1 MRILLVAGVALVLV
15 ACKFPPLPELPEDAS
30 VDAVPP
36 DGGSEDAT
44 SCTQTTC
51 ASGVLEVCGA
61 SGTVEH
67 VEPCRLGCFSND
79 RCRRVDPSNGLG
91 AQLDGTS
98 GLAAV
103 TIPSGATVE
112 ADTGVVRSGGQVVAV
127 ATETVPQGGGPTLRV
142 FMARSFVLGD
152 IQIRGTMPVAIV
164 AMEDIEVRG
173 IIDVSADDVVA
184 GPGALTCAG
193 AGRGGDQPG
202 GAWLQR
208 RSGHVGS
215 GQYIWTTPG
224 AGGGGFGSTGGV
236 GGQTSLAAG
245 VAGGVNGNALLVP
258 LRGGCPGGGVN
269 SGFVDVGH
277 AGRGGGAIQLVSG
290 TGEIVLMATPG
301 LAGVHAGGGG
311 GRGCT
316 NDGSASNPPSG
327 AGCGTGGGGSGGG
340 ILVEA
345 ADVRFEVGAA
355 LLASGGGG
363 GGMGGCGTVRN
374 GQDAPPSGGTAA
386 GGSCSMEAWGL
397 PPAGGAGASTS
408 AAQVGVSTE
417 YAAAGGGGGGLGRI
431 RVNTRDGTYAG
442 GANLLARG
450 SLTTGAVGTR

>member
-1 MRILLVAGVALVLV
+1 MRVLLVAVLALLLL
-15 ACKFPPLPELPEDAS
+15 ACKFPPLPELPEDAGD
-30 VDAVPP
+30 DAATPDAP
-36 DGGSEDAT
+36 DGGGEDAR

-67 VEPCRLGCFSND
+67 VETCRLGCFSSD

-91 AQLDGTS
+91 VQLDGTA

-112 ADTGVVRSGGQVVAV
+112 ADTGIVRSGGQVIAV

-142 FMARSFVLGD
+142 LMARSFVVGD
-152 IQIRGTMPVAIV
+152 IQIRGTMPVALV
-164 AMEDIEVRG
+164 AMESVEVRG
-173 IIDVSADDVVA
+173 VIDVSADDMVA
-184 GPGALTCAG
+184 GPGALTCSG

-202 GAWLQR
+202 GAWVR
-208 RSGHVGS
+208 RYSGHTGS
-215 GQYIWTTPG
+215 GEYLWTNPG
-224 AGGGGFGSTGGV
+224 AGGGGFGSAGGIGGV
-236 GGQTSLAAG
+236 TTLAPGG
-245 VAGGVNGNALLVP
+245 AGGVNGSALLVP

-269 SGFVDVGH
+269 SSFVDVGH

-290 TGEIVLMATPG
+290 TGEIVVTASAG
-301 LAGVHAGGGG
+301 LAGVHAGGSG

-316 NDGSASNPPSG
+316 NDGATGSNPPSG

-340 ILVEA
+340 ILLEA
-345 ADVRFEVGAA
+345 ADVRFEAGAA

-363 GGMGGCGTVRN
+363 GGMGGCGAARH

-386 GGSCSMEAWGL
+386 GGSCPMEAWGL
-397 PPAGGAGASTS
+397 PPARARAPRRSASARITPRPAVAAAASAASASTRATEPTPGAPTS
-408 AAQVGVSTE
+408 SPAA
-417 YAAAGGGGGGLGRI
+417 R
-431 RVNTRDGTYAG
+431 
-442 GANLLARG
+442 
-450 SLTTGAVGTR
+450 